1 MMENRMG
8 FQSQTPQGPTYFSGN
23 NSEAP
28 QKDLDIQEPLAH
40 TSPGKNSGTADQ
52 GSIETE
58 SGAHPRVES
67 CSDMDTRPPLEV
79 MGMNTQLGTA
89 AQESAFLMIATSI
102 EECGHPANQGT
113 MGEVNTCR
121 ASPPVDRCPGMDTRR
136 PLEVM
141 GMEAPLE
148 VMGMEAPLEV
158 MGMEAPLEVMGM
170 EAPLEVMGMEAPL
183 EVMGMEAPLDGAF
196 HMQELLSELS
206 TYPYNR
212 CQEEASSGEPPHN
225 CQPCLLHIAMGKGLT
240 NTLRRF
246 SESSTTLAGSHGL
259 FLTQNDKDCLFT
271 LFQSEEGTLSAG
283 DVGLPLARLEV
294 LGSSEQN
301 SGTVGQEEEESSS
314 LFSLSGENFSC
325 RLMDPEPQL
334 NQHTVQEILPPSQ
347 NYPASPQVSHSVPGP
362 CDSDDLLDGVVFG
375 AKYLGSTQLHC
386 EKHQMASMRMRQAQE
401 AVDRVKAPDGESQPM
416 TEVDVMVSTQR
427 VKVLAADT
435 QEAFMDHPLQTISY
449 TADIGNIVVIMVQK
463 KSPHSPDQLSLQKR
477 PHKMLCHVF
486 QSFDVYIQ
494 KERGEMLGV
503 AVVESGWGS
512 LLPTVVIA
520 NLMHGGP
527 AERSGE
533 LSIGDHV
540 TNVNSTSLVG
550 LPFSTCQG
558 LIRDLK
564 SQSEVILSIVRCPPV
579 ITAIIQR
586 PDTTY
591 QLGFCVDD
599 GVICS
604 LVRGGIAERGGIR
617 VGHRIIEINGQS
629 VVATAHEKIIQT
641 LLDATGKIHI
651 KTMPSS
657 TYRLLTG
664 QETPVYL

>member
-183 EVMGMEAPLDGAF
+183 E
-196 HMQELLSELS
+196 
-206 TYPYNR
+206 
-212 CQEEASSGEPPHN
+212 
-225 CQPCLLHIAMGKGLT
+225 
-240 NTLRRF
+240 
-246 SESSTTLAGSHGL
+246 
-259 FLTQNDKDCLFT
+259 
-271 LFQSEEGTLSAG
+271 
-283 DVGLPLARLEV
+283 
-294 LGSSEQN
+294 
-301 SGTVGQEEEESSS
+301 
-314 LFSLSGENFSC
+314 
-325 RLMDPEPQL
+325 
-334 NQHTVQEILPPSQ
+334 ILPPSQ

-486 QSFDVYIQ
+486 QSFDAQLIAQAIGQAFSLAYQNFLRSEGLQPEQQESTLVTEQLYNADLAHFTKKENIRKVYIQ

>member
-486 QSFDVYIQ
+486 QSFDAQLIAQAIGQAFSLAYQNFLRSEGLQPEQQESTLVTEQLYNADLAHFTKKENIRKVYIQ

-558 LIRDLK
+558 LIRPL
-564 SQSEVILSIVRCPPV
+564 
-579 ITAIIQR
+579 
-586 PDTTY
+586 
-591 QLGFCVDD
+591 F
-599 GVICS
+599 
-604 LVRGGIAERGGIR
+604 RGQI
-617 VGHRIIEINGQS
+617 
-629 VVATAHEKIIQT
+629 
-641 LLDATGKIHI
+641 
-651 KTMPSS
+651 
-657 TYRLLTG
+657 LLTN
-664 QETPVYL
+664 